1 MAKTAAQMITI
12 VADALGKS
20 ENAIAISG
28 TTLQDRCLD
37 FLNWGQQR
45 VARFY
50 SFHELNITNES
61 AATVASISRYP
72 LSTGT
77 NNLGLTRPKDIQ
89 SIRLIDNHDSRI
101 LTRKSPRWFD
111 KHIPLITNYT
121 DARPHI
127 YIRWGNNIEVFRRPD
142 DAYTLYIRY
151 PQWASDLTLTSTSSD
166 FENKDQLLISVA
178 ILEGYLHF
186 EEYEDA
192 KVWLQRSVGLLMDA
206 VRAEGDVDW
215 EPEAEG
221 MSLTQ
226 GGYTAGEPWLDP
238 YANTNDPLYGY
249 AE

>member
-1 MAKTAAQMITI
+1 MAKTVAQMVTI
-12 VADALGKS
+12 IADALGKS
-20 ENAIAISG
+20 ESATAISG
-28 TTLQDRCLD
+28 TTLQDRCVD

-45 VARFY
+45 MARFY
-50 SFHELNITNES
+50 SFHELNTYTET
-61 AATVASISRYP
+61 AATVASTSRYP
-72 LSTGT
+72 LVTGT
-77 NNLGLTRPKDIQ
+77 NNLGLTRPKDIS
-89 SIRLIDNHDSRI
+89 SIRLIDGANSRI

-111 KHIPLITNYT
+111 KKVPLITNFA

-127 YIRWGNNIEVFRRPD
+127 YIRWGNDVEMFRRPD
-142 DAYTLYIRY
+142 AAYDLYIRY
-151 PQWASDLTLTSTSSD
+151 PQWATDLTISSTSTD
-166 FENKDQLLISVA
+166 FENKDQILISVA

-192 KVWLQRSVGLLMDA
+192 KIWLQRTVGLLVDA

-215 EPEAEG
+215 EPEADA

-226 GGYTAGEPWLDP
+226 AGFTAGEPWLDP